1 MCLNSLTAGRQ
12 LLLTMDTKQQT
23 YPLLSLHLSGHT
35 RQLTNRLSHGLSME
49 SQSPKSTKRYSH
61 LLIRL
66 GEDELA
72 RSIYLQSRTAYLRK
86 KIRAMQAI
94 RAYSTNE
101 VDAFVEGIAWLTIRV
116 IKNSWSI
123 YSEVF
128 SETKMASSFMEWVKE
143 QVEGMF
149 PPIIFSNCVVFA
161 DIFRRQLFGY
171 SVESELY
178 IRCREG
184 VRGVWDELKG
194 LGLDMMFLLEALIVD
209 QALGEKEYAPLSE
222 SISGIEE
229 GVGLGIENS

>member
-1 MCLNSLTAGRQ
+1 
-12 LLLTMDTKQQT
+12 
-23 YPLLSLHLSGHT
+23 
-35 RQLTNRLSHGLSME
+35 ME

-72 RSIYLQSRTAYLRK
+72 RSIYLQSRTAYIRK
-86 KIRAMQAI
+86 KIRAMQAL

-143 QVEGMF
+143 QVEGIF
-149 PPIIFSNCVVFA
+149 PPMVLLIALYLPRYFDDNC
-161 DIFRRQLFGY
+161 
-171 SVESELY
+171 
-178 IRCREG
+178 
-184 VRGVWDELKG
+184 
-194 LGLDMMFLLEALIVD
+194 
-209 QALGEKEYAPLSE
+209 
-222 SISGIEE
+222 
-229 GVGLGIENS
+229 LGILLNRNCIFAAKRVLEEFGMS

>member
-1 MCLNSLTAGRQ
+1 
-12 LLLTMDTKQQT
+12 
-23 YPLLSLHLSGHT
+23 
-35 RQLTNRLSHGLSME
+35 
-49 SQSPKSTKRYSH
+49 
-61 LLIRL
+61 
-66 GEDELA
+66 
-72 RSIYLQSRTAYLRK
+72 
-86 KIRAMQAI
+86 MQAL

-143 QVEGMF
+143 QVEGTF
-149 PPIIFSNCVVFA
+149 PLYLSNCVVFA
-161 DIFRRQLFGY
+161 EIFRRQLFGY
-171 SVESELY
+171 PVESELY
-178 IRCREG
+178 LRCREG

-194 LGLDMMFLLEALIVD
+194 LGLDMMFLLEALIAD

-229 GVGLGIENS
+229 GIGLGLENS